1 MGKTTNV
8 TGSVLKWPDVLRAV
22 PRPEVR
28 VWLLARFRGR
38 GFDADSFRLRSVR
51 EGMADALTAT
61 EDWLEINHPRWLE
74 DRALLKE
81 LRRRLELELWP

>member
-1 MGKTTNV
+1 
-8 TGSVLKWPDVLRAV
+8 
-22 PRPEVR
+22 
-28 VWLLARFRGR
+28 
-38 GFDADSFRLRSVR
+38 
-51 EGMADALTAT
+51 MADALTAT